1 MSCWLHRRAAR
12 SRKDFQPFTMASQG
26 ATLQNY
32 NNETRCE
39 KREELNRQILKE
51 EEDKAKIQKELSIL
65 TDRILA
71 ALFMVSLQKINESL
85 VRKTQAR
92 NEYDKTIQETEAAY
106 MKILESSQTLLHV
119 LKRETVNLTK
129 YWAQTERRRASNE
142 GFSWQTDFKDIEADG
157 KTELAHALEKL
168 LRRPLTSEDVSY
180 DTSEDINALE
190 PSFQSSV
197 TVRLEQYE
205 FRRQATGHSA
215 ASSQHAAAMSLL
227 KDWAEV
233 EAHAS
238 QANPGAIVPAGT
250 LQEAPA
256 VQASEGAAA
265 VDSDDRPADCK
276 SILTRLMQKVLGRPV
291 TKDDVKFQTVEKQG
305 QQSQNK
311 PFFQS
316 TVILRISA
324 NEWTGVGE
332 TVCGPKK
339 TAEQDAAWKAL
350 QECPELKP
358 LYEAMVMA
366 ATGNRTVNPALS
378 NDATTDIPD
387 ITGAG
392 DETAYPNALSNDDT
406 TDIADMTDGLVGDKR
421 IEHEASKPA
430 TVQVVSEEVR
440 IPHDLAELTEV
451 EVEDAMVDNVT
462 RQLEVQ
468 WPRWTL
474 RTSPR
479 LTRYGTLLQMI
490 MTMTMREGVGR

>member
-1 MSCWLHRRAAR
+1 
-12 SRKDFQPFTMASQG
+12 MA
-26 ATLQNY
+26 
-32 NNETRCE
+32 
-39 KREELNRQILKE
+39 
-51 EEDKAKIQKELSIL
+51 
-65 TDRILA
+65 
-71 ALFMVSLQKINESL
+71 
-85 VRKTQAR
+85 
-92 NEYDKTIQETEAAY
+92 EA
-106 MKILESSQTLLHV
+106 E
-119 LKRETVNLTK
+119 
-129 YWAQTERRRASNE
+129 
-142 GFSWQTDFKDIEADG
+142 G

-197 TVRLEQYE
+197 TVRLEKYE

-215 ASSQHAAAMSLL
+215 ASSQHNAAMSLL

-233 EAHAS
+233 EAHAR
-238 QANPGAIVPAGT
+238 QANPGATVPAGT

-256 VQASEGAAA
+256 AQASEGAAA

-316 TVILRISA
+316 TVILTISA

-366 ATGNRTVNPALS
+366 ATGSRTVYPALS
-378 NDATTDIPD
+378 NDDTTDIPD
-387 ITGAG
+387 VKGAG

-421 IEHEASKPA
+421 IEHEAAKPA
-430 TVQVVSEEVR
+430 TVQVVSEDALPEDLRLRLAQEEVR

-468 WPRWTL
+468 WPR
-474 RTSPR
+474 
-479 LTRYGTLLQMI
+479 
-490 MTMTMREGVGR
+490 